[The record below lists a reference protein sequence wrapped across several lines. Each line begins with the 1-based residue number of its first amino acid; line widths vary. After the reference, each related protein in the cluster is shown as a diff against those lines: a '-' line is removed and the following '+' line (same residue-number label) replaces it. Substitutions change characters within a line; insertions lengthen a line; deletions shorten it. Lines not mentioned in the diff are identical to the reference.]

1 MSLSFSYGSALARRS
16 IFHLMTLIAVFIGSV
31 AFVGVSDDFPLRD
44 DWSFAIA
51 TRTLVAAHNW
61 IPHGWSSMTLI
72 SNALWAAPI
81 CAVSPCGFDDLR
93 LATLLASLLLF
104 SATFFLVR
112 LNGKGTAL
120 PLLAAFLV
128 AFNPIAYALS
138 FSFMTDILFSALLT
152 ISALLFILSLERDSL
167 SLAALGTLAALAA
180 TFSRQLGLCVPLA
193 YFLTRLL
200 QTGDWRKKLVPALLP
215 LLICAGSLWLYN
227 FWLRETG
234 KAPPFYNKPTDFSL
248 DPLHILRQISV
259 NPIVALLYLGLF
271 SLPMLIL
278 TRRPT
283 VVSNAHRWLSRVPLA
298 AAAGAAFV
306 AIMAMVIR
314 QRIMPLGHDVI
325 VQQGIGP
332 LTLRDATVLEL
343 PNVPSLSAAFW
354 IAVTLLS
361 LLGMYELVRRVAIR
375 AVNLVSTSRQIG
387 VGPSEAP
394 ALFAATAILAYLAP
408 VMAITMFDR
417 YLVPLLPLTLFF
429 LTNVSAAA
437 PFERHRV
444 LAAAS
449 LCLAT
454 AIFTVLAMHDY
465 MAWNRARWAAITDLE
480 KAGVAGPANLD
491 GGFEYNG
498 LFSYSPSYKPSSEKS
513 FWWVDRDDYQI
524 AFGPIAGL
532 RTVREYPY
540 ETLLPPATR
549 SILVL
554 SKQAEKN

>member
-1 MSLSFSYGSALARRS
+1 MSISPSYGSALARRS
-16 IFHLMTLIAVFIGSV
+16 VFHLMALVVIFIGSV
-31 AFVGVSDDFPLRD
+31 AFVGVSGDFPLRD

-51 TRTLVAAHNW
+51 TRTLVATHIW
-61 IPHGWSSMTLI
+61 MPHGWSSMTLI

-81 CAVSPCGFDDLR
+81 CAASPCGFDDLR
-93 LATLLASLLLF
+93 LTTLLASLVLF

-138 FSFMTDILFSALLT
+138 FTFMTDILFSALLT
-152 ISALLFILSLERDSL
+152 ISALLFIASLERDSPT
-167 SLAALGTLAALAA
+167 LAALATAAALAA

-200 QTGDWRKKLVPALLP
+200 QTGDWRRKLVPALLP
-215 LLICAGSLWLYN
+215 LLICAASLWLYN
-227 FWLRETG
+227 VWLRETG

-271 SLPMLIL
+271 SLPMLLL

-283 VVSNAHRWLSRVPLA
+283 VVPNAHRWLSRVPLA
-298 AAAGAAFV
+298 AATGAAFV
-306 AIMAMVIR
+306 AIVAMVIR

-332 LTLRDATVLEL
+332 LALRDATVLEL
-343 PNVPSLSAAFW
+343 PNVPPLSSTFW

-361 LLGMYELVRRVAIR
+361 LYGMFELAYRVAIH
-375 AVNLVSTSRQIG
+375 AVNLVSTWRQKG

-394 ALFAATAILAYLAP
+394 ALFAAIAILAYLAP

-429 LTNVSAAA
+429 LTNVSAPAS
-437 PFERHRV
+437 FERHRV
-444 LAAAS
+444 LAAAT
-449 LCLAT
+449 LCLAS
-454 AIFTVLAMHDY
+454 AVFTVLAMHDY
-465 MAWNRARWAAITDLE
+465 MGWNRARWAAIADLE

-498 LFSYSPSYKPSSEKS
+498 LFSYSPSYKPSNEKS
-513 FWWVDRDDYQI
+513 FWWVDKDDYQI

-532 RTVREYPY
+532 KIVREYPY

-554 SKQAEKN
+554 SKQAE